1 MVDENACDRYIAG
14 EITGL
19 AEEVHKLT
27 IALEREQ
34 RWTAGVQRSVL
45 ALHLPR
51 VMSVHLRVLYGSEHV
66 LRDAVADLMEDQT
79 REAQGVALGEKG
91 QSLRETCLAALQL
104 YVLAAQAFRDLLD
117 DEPRQVED
125 HACGLTARMLGT
137 GAEPRQ
143 ITMPVTVES

>member
-1 MVDENACDRYIAG
+1 MVDENACDGYVAG

-27 IALEREQ
+27 IALERGE
-34 RWTAGVQRSVL
+34 RWTASVQRSVL
-45 ALHLPR
+45 ALHLAP
-51 VMSVHLRVLYGSEHV
+51 VMSVHLRLLYGSEHA
-66 LRDAVADLMEDQT
+66 LWDAVADLMGDQW
-79 REAQGVALGEKG
+79 REAQGVALGENG

-104 YVLAAQAFRDLLD
+104 YVLAAQAIRDLLD
-117 DEPRQVED
+117 DEQRQVVN

-143 ITMPVTVES
+143 ITMPATVES